1 VKYEIPAL
9 PFPDFTGNGTL
20 HARDLSAE
28 LDAQIASQDA
38 YDSALRQW
46 GIVRGLDVR
55 IGTTAALVEIGAGMA
70 LDGLGNVLILE
81 AVQTISIAE
90 VFHPEAWIV
99 LSLRERPADWRMFPA
114 AAGYTRIERDVVI
127 EALGAPPVDPSLQ
140 IVLAQVS
147 IGTDQQVAALTPGSR
162 QGSMLTVGR
171 LVFPRPSIPA
181 ADALSIGPGD
191 SAASLHL
198 AAPQVDLFGSA
209 GGPASLRIGPVDPSV
224 TARLAIRAPDS
235 APGQSRVSNSDTE
248 VFSANIGGLSS
259 LTAGDTLL
267 VDTAYSQRGMA
278 GSSVETLRVLQVRTP
293 DTVKVDHAPVQ
304 DFVNAPYR
312 VRRIN
317 ILRVR
322 DTRDRSA
329 LVAQLGG
336 RVGLGTASP
345 DSALSI
351 CGGDL
356 ELSGDSAAPR
366 PALSFT
372 ASGWVEGADGTH
384 GFGVPSAGAALT
396 VRSADTLAIFT
407 GEAGPDTTPSILLD
421 AFGQSGIGVE
431 RPACTL
437 SVNGTVRASE
447 GLVFPDGTVQTTA
460 VIEIPVGT
468 VVDWWRP
475 AGTPEFDVEG
485 FQICNGSTITDPD
498 SPFKGLTTPNLDGAL
513 VRGVTDFS
521 TAGESGG
528 SATHTHDFVAAEHT
542 HTMTHQHPVKGTTS
556 PTASGAGDAI
566 AGSTVAHLN
575 HVHEF
580 NITSSDPSPGIT
592 GPNNQPLD
600 GTTGAGSS
608 LPKHMCALKVMRI
621 K

>member
-1 VKYEIPAL
+1 MSQDIPAL
-9 PFPDFTGNGTL
+9 PFPDFTGDGTL
-20 HARDLSAE
+20 HAHDLSAE
-28 LDAQIASQDA
+28 LDAQTASQNA
-38 YDSALRQW
+38 YDSTLRQW
-46 GIVRGLDVR
+46 GVVRGLGVR
-55 IGTTAALVEIGAGMA
+55 VGSMAAQLEIDAGVA

-81 AVQTISIAE
+81 AMQSISIAD

-114 AAGYTRIERDVVI
+114 AAGYTRILRDVAI
-127 EALGAPPVDPSLQ
+127 EVLGTPPADPSIQ

-147 IGTDQQVAALTPGSR
+147 IGTDQQVAALAPGSR
-162 QGSMLTVGR
+162 QVSMLTVGQ
-171 LVFPRPSIPA
+171 LVFPRPAIHPA
-181 ADALSIGPGD
+181 DTLSIGPGED
-191 SAASLHL
+191 PASLHIT
-198 AAPQVDLFGSA
+198 APQVDLFGSA
-209 GGPASLRIGPVDPSV
+209 GGPARLRIGPVDPSV

-248 VFSANIGGLSS
+248 VFSTSVGGLSS
-259 LTAGDTLL
+259 LTASDTLF
-267 VDTAYSQRGMA
+267 VDTASSQRRSA
-278 GSSVETLRVLQVRTP
+278 GSPVETLQVVQVRTP
-293 DTVKVDHAPVQ
+293 DTVKVSHAPTT

-336 RVGLGTASP
+336 RVGLGTDEP

-366 PALSFT
+366 PALSFLAT
-372 ASGWVEGADGTH
+372 GSVEGADGTH

-396 VRSADTLAIFT
+396 VRSADTLTVFT
-407 GEAGPDTTPSILLD
+407 GETGPDTTPSILLD
-421 AFGQSGIGVE
+421 AYGHSGIGVA
-431 RPACTL
+431 RPACAL

-475 AGTPEFDVEG
+475 AGAPEFDVEG
-485 FQICNGSTITDPD
+485 FQICNGSTITDPE
-498 SPFKGLTTPNLDGAL
+498 SPFKGLTTPDLDGAL
-513 VRGVTDFS
+513 VRGVTDFTS
-521 TAGESGG
+521 AGQSGG
-528 SATHTHDFVAAEHT
+528 SATHTHDFVAATHT
-542 HTMTHQHPVKGTTS
+542 HSMLHQHQVKGTTS
-556 PTASGAGDAI
+556 PTSSGAGDAI

-580 NITSSDPSPGIT
+580 NIKSSDPSPADT

-600 GTTGAGSS
+600 GTTGPGSS
-608 LPKHMCALKVMRI
+608 LPRHMCALKVMRI